1 MTYVKIMSVYLSY
14 EIPKNIDLSNT
25 KKCYQHNLFI
35 YSKGKNIESFI
46 IWYQCIRIWKNKL
59 SCQTKKYSFKN
70 KSLSL

>member
-1 MTYVKIMSVYLSY
+1 MSVYLSY

-25 KKCYQHNLFI
+25 RKFYQHNLFI
-35 YSKGKNIESFI
+35 YNKGKYIQSFI

-59 SCQTKKYSFKN
+59 SHQTKKYIFKN